1 MVDTYSRQ
9 KDSEGE
15 LCQHRQG
22 SRLRDEEGRRHRG
35 RHRGNVCR
43 VLCVHMG
50 GGGGD
55 VLGGE
60 EEVVVEAVVL
70 WCLNRQ
76 GDALSTHVEEERRR
90 RMLWRSAQRMLSSLY
105 LLFSVYIF

>member
-1 MVDTYSRQ
+1 MVDTAAIRIARAS
-9 KDSEGE
+9 SANTG
-15 LCQHRQG
+15 
-22 SRLRDEEGRRHRG
+22 RG
-35 RHRGNVCR
+35 RGCATRR
-43 VLCVHMG
+43 
-50 GGGGD
+50 GGD
-55 VLGGE
+55 TGAVIVAMFAE
-60 EEVVVEAVVL
+60 SFVCTWVVVEAVVL